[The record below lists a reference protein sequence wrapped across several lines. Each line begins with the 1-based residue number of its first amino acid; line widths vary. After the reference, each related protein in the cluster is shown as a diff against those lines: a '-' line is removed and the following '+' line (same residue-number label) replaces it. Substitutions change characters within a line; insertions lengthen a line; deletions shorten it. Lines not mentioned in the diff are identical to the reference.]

1 MQSSFIGFD
10 YSQEANYYCPED
22 FDLNNKIIDEFKDS
36 AKNLLISKVLSSFCK
51 ILKILIGFIMH
62 FFLLLDIS
70 PKIKKMSV

>member
-22 FDLNNKIIDEFKDS
+22 YDLNNKIIDEFKDS

-51 ILKILIGFIMH
+51 ILKNIDWFYYA
-62 FFLLLDIS
+62 LLFAIRYQS
-70 PKIKKMSV
+70 KN